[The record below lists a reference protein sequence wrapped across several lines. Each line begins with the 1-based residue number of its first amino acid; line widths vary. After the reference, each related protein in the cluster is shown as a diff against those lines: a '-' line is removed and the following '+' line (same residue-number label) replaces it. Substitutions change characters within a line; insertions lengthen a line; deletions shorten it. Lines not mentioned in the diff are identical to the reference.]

1 MKPSNV
7 VPMKSVQKTPDKQL
21 GPTPIERAV
30 YTFFLITL
38 IAPALAAVVIFAS
51 SVIAGLV
58 GRGPASLLALDA
70 AGQFKWAA
78 QKALETYVW
87 SAIPAGVA
95 GVVIAATV
103 YLRGT
108 VHWLAGASAGAI
120 VVSIMSVVAGGMM
133 QQHLT
138 PMAFIGALVGAVM
151 IYLLKRIRIL
161 V

>member
-7 VPMKSVQKTPDKQL
+7 VPMKPAAKESGATPL
-21 GPTPIERAV
+21 ERAI

-38 IAPALAAVVIFAS
+38 VAPALAALLIFAA
-51 SVIAGLV
+51 SVISGLI
-58 GRGPASLLALDA
+58 GRGPASLLALDTV
-70 AGQFKWAA
+70 GQFKWAA

-87 SAIPAGVA
+87 SAIPAGIA
-95 GVVIAATV
+95 GLIISVTV
-103 YLRGT
+103 YVRGS
-108 VHWLAGASAGAI
+108 VHWLAGASAGAV
-120 VVSIMSVVAGGMM
+120 VVSIMSVLTGGMM

-151 IYLLKRIRIL
+151 IYLLKRTRIL